1 MMTQVVD
8 KKRIPWTQ
16 LRLSD
21 PDDLVDSN
29 FRPLLMAE
37 KQCNARTGNGSL
49 ASIGLFSINLHD
61 S

>member
-8 KKRIPWTQ
+8 KKRMPWTQ

-37 KQCNARTGNGSL
+37 KQCNARAGSESL
-49 ASIGLFSINLHD
+49 TLIDLFSINLHD